1 MNDILEYKNY
11 YAEVHFSAED
21 EVFFGKVLGINDLV
35 SFEGSTVTELK
46 KEFQEAVEDYLTTCK
61 ELAKEPEKAYKGS
74 FNIRIP
80 SELHRQA
87 ARQASLNKLTLNDFV
102 RKAIDAM
109 VSKTPDTRTT
119 NMILFFS
126 TILLPALAA
135 GFFL

>member
-126 TILLPALAA
+126 TILLPALGA